1 MPKIKLNLTATLIA
15 FVVSL
20 QISGTPLH
28 AASASVSVE
37 VGATEVYDLEDSKE
51 NGSRALY
58 QADPNQGNNSMFS
71 VDAYTGVISFLS
83 PATWQENGNNSY
95 IVSVTAGNGNS
106 ATDYE
111 VAIEVNEPPLSVITI
126 EDIIIANPQ
135 LGAYVSIPIRLS
147 SGDEDVGGVSFSL
160 SFDHDV
166 FEFEE
171 LTKTDPAS
179 GMILVVNDSSKESG
193 EIGAALGG
201 FGTVI
206 PAGDQVILEMELKVI
221 SLGSLGVKEIKF
233 TDVPVATEVVTGS
246 ATSFVNE
253 IVHGSVKL
261 NSAPVAVI
269 DSAIT
274 DEDTAL
280 ISIDDLDANDTDAD
294 GDALSVVGGTFTSNN
309 GGTITLSSDG
319 SYTYTPSANFH
330 GTETFDYTV
339 TDGTLT
345 DTGTL
350 SITINSVND
359 SPVANDDDYNMNED
373 TVLTVSVTE
382 GLLFNDDIGGDG
394 GDLKAILTSSPL
406 DGTLNLDKNGS
417 FTYEPNNNYYGSDT
431 FTYSITDRNGDTNTA
446 TVAITIDSV
455 NDSPV
460 ANDDDYSMDEDA
472 VLTVSITDGLL
483 QNDDIGGDGGDLKS
497 ILKSSPIDGTLN
509 LSENGSF
516 TYEPNGNYH
525 GSDTFTYSILD
536 SDGEEATATVSILVN
551 KLEDEATGTLAFS
564 GTAQEGGTLTAVISE
579 ISDADGNL
587 SFAYQWQSSSDNSSW
602 SDIGG
607 ATGDTYTIADNQS
620 MVDQYIRLTAVSTD
634 SLDGTTSHT
643 STGSQV
649 SNVDDAATGTLTF
662 SGTAQEGGTLTAVI
676 SDISDADGSL
686 TFAYQ
691 WQSSSDNSSWSDIGG
706 ATGDTYIIADNQSMV
721 DQYIRLTAVST
732 DSLDGTTSH
741 TSTGSQVS
749 NVDDAATGT
758 LAFVGDIQEGGTLT
772 AVISDIS
779 DADGNLS
786 FAYQWQSSSD
796 NSSWSDIGGATGD
809 TYTIADNQSMVGQY
823 IRLTAV
829 STDSLDGTTSHTST
843 GSQVSN
849 VDDAATGTLA
859 LSGTAQE
866 GGTLTAVIS
875 DISDADGN
883 LSFAYQWQSSSDNSS
898 WSDIGGATGDTYTIA
913 DNQSMVDQYIR
924 LTAVST
930 DSLDGTTSHTSTGS
944 QVSNVD
950 DAATGTLALS
960 GTAQEGGTLTAVIS
974 DISDADG
981 NLSFAYQWQSSSDNS
996 SWSDIGGATAITYTI
1011 ASDQSMVGQYIRL
1024 TAVSTDSLDGTT
1036 SHTSTG
1042 SQVSNVDDAATG
1054 TLAFSG
1060 TAQEGGTLTAVISEI
1075 SDADGNLSFAY
1086 QWQSSSDNSS
1096 WSDIGGA
1103 TGDTYTIAD
1112 NQSMVDQYIRLT
1124 AVSTDSLDGTTSHTS
1139 TGSQVSNVDDA
1150 ATGTLAFVGD
1160 IQEGGILIADTTT
1173 ILDADGNPTFA
1184 YQWQSSSDNS
1194 SWSDIGGATAIT
1206 YTIASDQSMVGQYI
1220 RLTAVST
1227 DSLEGTTS
1235 HTSTGSQI
1243 SNVDDAATGTLAFSG
1258 TAQEGGTL
1266 TAVISEISD
1275 ADGNLSFAY
1284 QWQSSSD
1291 NSSWSDIGGATGD
1304 TYTIA
1309 DNQSM
1314 VDQYIRL
1321 TAVSTDSLDGTT
1333 SHTSTGSQVSNVDDA
1348 ATGTLALSG
1357 TAQEGGTLTAV
1368 ISDISDADG
1377 NLSFAY
1383 QWQSSSDNSSWSD
1396 IGGAT
1401 AITYTIA
1408 SDQSMVGQYIRLTA
1422 VSTDSLDGTTSHTS
1436 TGSQVSN
1443 VDDAATGTLTFSGTA
1458 QEGGTLTAVISD
1470 ISDAD
1475 GSLTFAYQWQSSS
1488 DNSSWSD
1495 IGGATGDTYTIA
1507 SDQSMVGQYIR
1518 LTAVSTDSL
1527 DGTTSHESTG
1537 SQVSNVDDAA
1547 TGTLAFVGDIQE
1559 GGILI
1564 ADTTTILDADGN
1576 PTFAYQWQ
1584 SSSDNSSWSDI
1595 GGATAITYTI
1605 ASDQSM
1611 VGQYIRLTAVS
1622 TDSLEGT
1629 TSHTSTGS
1637 QISNVDDAATG
1648 TLAFSGTAQEGGTLT
1663 AVISEISDAD
1673 GNLSF
1678 AYQWQSSSDNS
1689 SWSDIGGATGDTY
1702 TIADNQSMV
1711 DQYIR
1716 LTAVSTDSLDGTTS
1730 HESTGSQVSNVDD
1743 AATGTL
1749 AFVGDI
1755 QEGGTLTAVIS
1766 DDFGCRWQ
1774 PQLRLPMAEQFG

>member
-1 MPKIKLNLTATLIA
+1 MPKIKGNLTAKFIA

-20 QISGTPLH
+20 QISGSPLH

-51 NGSRALY
+51 NGNRALY

-95 IVSVTAGNGNS
+95 IVSVTAGNGKS

-111 VAIEVNEPPLSVITI
+111 VAIEVNEPPLSVTTI

-280 ISIDDLDANDTDAD
+280 TSIDDLDANDTDAD

-309 GGTITLSSDG
+309 GGTITVSSDG

-373 TVLTVSVTE
+373 TVLTISVTE

-406 DGTLNLDKNGS
+406 DGTLNLDENGS

-431 FTYSITDRNGDTNTA
+431 FTYSITDSNGDSNTA

-497 ILKSSPIDGTLN
+497 ILKSSPLDGTLN

-551 KLEDEATGTLAFS
+551 KLEDEATGTLTFS

-587 SFAYQWQSSSDNSSW
+587 SFAYQWQSSSDNSAW

-607 ATGDTYTIADNQS
+607 ATGNTYTIADNQS

-676 SDISDADGSL
+676 SEISDADGSL
-686 TFAYQ
+686 T
-691 WQSSSDNSSWSDIGG
+691 
-706 ATGDTYIIADNQSMV
+706 
-721 DQYIRLTAVST
+721 
-732 DSLDGTTSH
+732 
-741 TSTGSQVS
+741 
-749 NVDDAATGT
+749 
-758 LAFVGDIQEGGTLT
+758 
-772 AVISDIS
+772 
-779 DADGNLS
+779 
-786 FAYQWQSSSD
+786 
-796 NSSWSDIGGATGD
+796 
-809 TYTIADNQSMVGQY
+809 
-823 IRLTAV
+823 
-829 STDSLDGTTSHTST
+829 
-843 GSQVSN
+843 
-849 VDDAATGTLA
+849 
-859 LSGTAQE
+859 
-866 GGTLTAVIS
+866 
-875 DISDADGN
+875 
-883 LSFAYQWQSSSDNSS
+883 FAYQWQSSSDNSS

-930 DSLDGTTSHTSTGS
+930 DSL
-944 QVSNVD
+944 
-950 DAATGTLALS
+950 
-960 GTAQEGGTLTAVIS
+960 E
-974 DISDADG
+974 
-981 NLSFAYQWQSSSDNS
+981 
-996 SWSDIGGATAITYTI
+996 
-1011 ASDQSMVGQYIRL
+1011 
-1024 TAVSTDSLDGTT
+1024 
-1036 SHTSTG
+1036 
-1042 SQVSNVDDAATG
+1042 
-1054 TLAFSG
+1054 
-1060 TAQEGGTLTAVISEI
+1060 
-1075 SDADGNLSFAY
+1075 
-1086 QWQSSSDNSS
+1086 
-1096 WSDIGGA
+1096 
-1103 TGDTYTIAD
+1103 
-1112 NQSMVDQYIRLT
+1112 
-1124 AVSTDSLDGTTSHTS
+1124 
-1139 TGSQVSNVDDA
+1139 
-1150 ATGTLAFVGD
+1150 
-1160 IQEGGILIADTTT
+1160 
-1173 ILDADGNPTFA
+1173 
-1184 YQWQSSSDNS
+1184 
-1194 SWSDIGGATAIT
+1194 
-1206 YTIASDQSMVGQYI
+1206 
-1220 RLTAVST
+1220 
-1227 DSLEGTTS
+1227 
-1235 HTSTGSQI
+1235 
-1243 SNVDDAATGTLAFSG
+1243 
-1258 TAQEGGTL
+1258 
-1266 TAVISEISD
+1266 
-1275 ADGNLSFAY
+1275 
-1284 QWQSSSD
+1284 
-1291 NSSWSDIGGATGD
+1291 
-1304 TYTIA
+1304 
-1309 DNQSM
+1309 
-1314 VDQYIRL
+1314 
-1321 TAVSTDSLDGTT
+1321 
-1333 SHTSTGSQVSNVDDA
+1333 
-1348 ATGTLALSG
+1348 
-1357 TAQEGGTLTAV
+1357 
-1368 ISDISDADG
+1368 
-1377 NLSFAY
+1377 
-1383 QWQSSSDNSSWSD
+1383 
-1396 IGGAT
+1396 
-1401 AITYTIA
+1401 
-1408 SDQSMVGQYIRLTA
+1408 
-1422 VSTDSLDGTTSHTS
+1422 
-1436 TGSQVSN
+1436 
-1443 VDDAATGTLTFSGTA
+1443 
-1458 QEGGTLTAVISD
+1458 
-1470 ISDAD
+1470 
-1475 GSLTFAYQWQSSS
+1475 
-1488 DNSSWSD
+1488 
-1495 IGGATGDTYTIA
+1495 
-1507 SDQSMVGQYIR
+1507 
-1518 LTAVSTDSL
+1518 
-1527 DGTTSHESTG
+1527 GTTSHESTG
-1537 SQVSNVDDAA
+1537 SQISNVNDPPVSETVRLELSEKDATTYGGTDVSASGGLLSMASDPDDPDDTSFTIESVSLAQIASESDDSLLVGTFKTQLDAVINIYEDGSFLYDASNLDFIKELDKGQSIEDSVEFQIIDESGGKSNLVNAIITINGNAYEGDINNDLSVDILDFQMAGQYLVGLTTVPDDSIMAA
-1547 TGTLAFVGDIQE
+1547 VDCYPISEGGNDKFNISDWVQVGRFALGLDAIKTKAFVGEQVYVAGKQTPLNASGQSTGVSQPVRRMQPLNFVQGGSTQLGFVSSSDSANAGDSMDFSLVLQNAAEVSGLSFTMKFDPDELMISEDSIELSDEARAEGFGVMLNANQASAGLMGVLIYAQPGELLGLSNAPLLQLKAEVLANHAQKRAEMKIVDWPVKSMASSIANRKVPVELVVELPIIKPITNYGDWADVIQQPVGNVE
-1559 GGILI
+1559 SVIDVSDPDG
-1564 ADTTTILDADGN
+1564 DADGDGISNQLEFVFASN
-1576 PTFAYQWQ
+1576 PYEKSSIAAYSTDKGSEEGSSQTLTISTAYMAERGLVDFTFKAVA
-1584 SSSDNSSWSDI
+1584 SLGSLTKGNDTLKPLVNSSVA
-1595 GGATAITYTI
+1595 GGLVHESITLPLDGSMGFITY
-1605 ASDQSM
+1605 
-1611 VGQYIRLTAVS
+1611 
-1622 TDSLEGT
+1622 
-1629 TSHTSTGS
+1629 
-1637 QISNVDDAATG
+1637 
-1648 TLAFSGTAQEGGTLT
+1648 
-1663 AVISEISDAD
+1663 EIKV
-1673 GNLSF
+1673 
-1678 AYQWQSSSDNS
+1678 
-1689 SWSDIGGATGDTY
+1689 T
-1702 TIADNQSMV
+1702 
-1711 DQYIR
+1711 
-1716 LTAVSTDSLDGTTS
+1716 
-1730 HESTGSQVSNVDD
+1730 
-1743 AATGTL
+1743 
-1749 AFVGDI
+1749 
-1755 QEGGTLTAVIS
+1755 
-1766 DDFGCRWQ
+1766 
-1774 PQLRLPMAEQFG
+1774 P